1 MYNDSVWVDTSHLV
15 VGLDGYSETR
25 TVTIERGSYSALQ
38 IAYMIL
44 YGKPSFLL
52 FSATTINTAIGLG
65 TTSNQYAI
73 VNWNST
79 TSTRKDLLLPD
90 QSGTYILK
98 ATDAGAF
105 GYEYSFNS
113 LNAVGLFHDTLG
125 VQSTNLCL
133 IAYKGNSAFGV
144 NGPAMNSSSGY
155 FVFKNEANNEVPTTS
170 ILDAESDLPKH
181 PRLH

>member
-1 MYNDSVWVDTSHLV
+1 
-15 VGLDGYSETR
+15 
-25 TVTIERGSYSALQ
+25 
-38 IAYMIL
+38 MIR
-44 YGKPSFLL
+44 YGNPSFLL

-73 VNWNST
+73 ANWNST
-79 TSTRKDLLLPD
+79 TSTRKDLFLPSN
-90 QSGTYILK
+90 SGTYILK

-105 GYEYSFNS
+105 GKEYTFNE
-113 LNAVGLFHDTLG
+113 LNVVGLFHDTLS
-125 VQSTNLCL
+125 VQSTNLCI